1 MHLGIVKTKK
11 MRKIGKISKRINTC
25 FLLMKDYIL
34 YLIRWS
40 MVFREKDRFKLGNIN
55 EWLGCKNVKKR
66 EVLQKIF
73 FRKLQSWK
81 NKEKIERKNEMNIF
95 ICYDEFERSIPKK
108 IQKFFIERYF
118 DFLRNGSQVL
128 SNCFSTLGL
137 HMSSFCWKE
146 VWVFRLG

>member
-11 MRKIGKISKRINTC
+11 VRKIGKISKRKNTC

-55 EWLGCKNVKKR
+55 EWLGCKNVEKR
-66 EVLQKIF
+66 EVLQIFF
-73 FRKLQSWK
+73 FRKVQSWK

-95 ICYDEFERSIPKK
+95 ICYDEFERSIRKK
-108 IQKFFIERYF
+108 IQKFFIEMFFWLSSERKPSVVEFIF
-118 DFLRNGSQVL
+118 DTWVAYEQFL
-128 SNCFSTLGL
+128 
-137 HMSSFCWKE
+137 WKE
-146 VWVFRLG
+146 SLGI